1 MKNYNEMTVPEL
13 REECRSRGI
22 PRQENG
28 KKLTKNQLVVRLM
41 NSDSEKW
48 EGQEETK
55 EQKSPVVEETKE
67 SVSAQHEEKE
77 EKIDVTETEE
87 RISYDRDIY
96 PKIRDVIDKY
106 MGACS
111 PEDVVPGARVAY
123 VRYIET
129 RSGKFLRKIGTALV
143 VNTKR
148 ASRVAK
154 IETPLGTDVQNFDDF
169 LFVRK
174 SEYDRYPE
182 DIIEVLA
189 LQRKERQQ
197 FIERKY
203 RYNKR

>member
-28 KKLTKNQLVVRLM
+28 KKLTKAVLIERL
-41 NSDSEKW
+41 EKAD
-48 EGQEETK
+48 EEVEEIK
-55 EQKSPVVEETKE
+55 EMFGDVPVVEETKE
-67 SVSAQHEEKE
+67 PEKKE
-77 EKIDVTETEE
+77 NEINTAGTTETEE
-87 RISYDRDIY
+87 RISYDRDVY
-96 PKIRDVIDKY
+96 PKICDVIEKY
-106 MGACS
+106 AGTCKS
-111 PEDVVPGARVAY
+111 EDIVPGARVVY

-129 RSGKFLRKIGTALV
+129 RNGKFLRKIGTALI